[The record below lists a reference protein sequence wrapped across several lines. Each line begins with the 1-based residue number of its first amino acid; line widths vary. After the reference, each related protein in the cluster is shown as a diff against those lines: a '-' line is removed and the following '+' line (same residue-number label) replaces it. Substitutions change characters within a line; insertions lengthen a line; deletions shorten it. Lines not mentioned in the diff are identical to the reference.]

1 MKKPLGFD
9 HALKIISET
18 TSPLPDRA
26 YPLLE
31 ARGLVLSESLEA
43 VSDMP
48 SFDKSAVDGFAV
60 RRTDVI
66 KGHCL
71 DVIEDVFAGDVASR
85 QVASGEAVRIMTG
98 APVPA
103 GADTV
108 VMVET
113 VRERPSET
121 NRPQIEFMEEAPP
134 GSNICHRGEDIAVGD
149 ELLSAKTC
157 VKPEHIG
164 ILAGQGYVTLVCHR
178 RPQVAALAT
187 GSELVPANQTPGE
200 GQIRNSNSIALMS
213 AVENLGAIGHD
224 LGIALD
230 QEATL
235 REAIRR
241 ALTQDVVILSGG
253 VSAGQRDLVPWA
265 LQEEGV
271 EILFHHVAIKPG
283 RPVLY
288 GVRDA
293 THVFGLPGNPVA
305 AFVCFWMLVRPLL
318 FQLMGRDP
326 FESRPISAVW
336 KGPNMTAFPLRRFI
350 GVGWNET
357 SNGAEV
363 TPVPTRGSADLNS
376 LARSEA
382 FAVIA
387 EDRVISPGSSV
398 EVVRLQEY

>member
-1 MKKPLGFD
+1 MVCNTMKKPLGFD

-121 NRPQIEFMEEAPP
+121 NR
-134 GSNICHRGEDIAVGD
+134 
-149 ELLSAKTC
+149 
-157 VKPEHIG
+157 
-164 ILAGQGYVTLVCHR
+164 
-178 RPQVAALAT
+178 
-187 GSELVPANQTPGE
+187 
-200 GQIRNSNSIALMS
+200 
-213 AVENLGAIGHD
+213 
-224 LGIALD
+224 
-230 QEATL
+230 
-235 REAIRR
+235 
-241 ALTQDVVILSGG
+241 
-253 VSAGQRDLVPWA
+253 
-265 LQEEGV
+265 
-271 EILFHHVAIKPG
+271 
-283 RPVLY
+283 
-288 GVRDA
+288 
-293 THVFGLPGNPVA
+293 
-305 AFVCFWMLVRPLL
+305 
-318 FQLMGRDP
+318 
-326 FESRPISAVW
+326 
-336 KGPNMTAFPLRRFI
+336 
-350 GVGWNET
+350 
-357 SNGAEV
+357 
-363 TPVPTRGSADLNS
+363 
-376 LARSEA
+376 
-382 FAVIA
+382 
-387 EDRVISPGSSV
+387 
-398 EVVRLQEY
+398 